1 MNPQVIK
8 ELATKLNNKINIPFL
23 PEAIEQNFFEFI
35 VKTFFDILGEY
46 VNEKVSEQTKLLRK

>member
-8 ELATKLNNKINIPFL
+8 ELATKLNNNINIPFL